1 MKEPGDPMNQSLT
14 RFTILFG
21 VYASLSAPAYAYL
34 DPATGSIIIQ
44 AVIGAVATWIMYSRM
59 FAAKAKAFFTR
70 IAKGRGA
77 QEAE

>member
-1 MKEPGDPMNQSLT
+1 MKEPGDPMNQSLA

-21 VYASLSAPAYAYL
+21 FYASLSAPAYAYL